1 MVSFQPFNQPSIAA
15 PRAAERRDFIMSTGY
30 EHTENTHTSFESINQ
45 HVQSFDMTAFT
56 AAGAAQTSR
65 TERPSATY
73 AVARPILL
81 AVTAIPLIPASWR
94 AALRIF
100 VATLDET
107 TAAFRT
113 GSSDLTAGDPLPG
126 EQVAMEPKLPVG

>member
-30 EHTENTHTSFESINQ
+30 EHTENTHTSFESIDR
-45 HVQSFDMTAFT
+45 HIQSFDMTAFT
-56 AAGAAQTSR
+56 APGDARTSR
-65 TERPSATY
+65 ADRLSATY

-81 AVTAIPLIPASWR
+81 AVNAIPLIPATWR
-94 AALRIF
+94 ATLRIF
-100 VATLDET
+100 VTTLDEV

-113 GSSDLTAGDPLPG
+113 GSSDLTGGDPLPG